1 MAVEEMWP
9 SSAAFGA
16 TQKKKKKMIKGR
28 PTLDFLTG
36 SEGEVCY
43 STTPTEV
50 LIQKLK
56 AVAYFNNKS
65 KISFN
70 EKSCNRLLN
79 TQVFFLSVD
88 VTQWKYYSMQQLGSA
103 GKLPL

>member
-1 MAVEEMWP
+1 MWP

-16 TQKKKKKMIKGR
+16 TKERKEKEIKGR

-36 SEGEVCY
+36 PEGEVCY

-50 LIQKLK
+50 LIHKLK

-70 EKSCNRLLN
+70 ENSCNRLLN
-79 TQVFFLSVD
+79 TQVFFCLW
-88 VTQWKYYSMQQLGSA
+88 T
-103 GKLPL
+103 

>member
-16 TQKKKKKMIKGR
+16 TKKKKRKKEIKGR

-36 SEGEVCY
+36 PEGEVCY

-50 LIQKLK
+50 LIHKLK

-70 EKSCNRLLN
+70 
-79 TQVFFLSVD
+79 
-88 VTQWKYYSMQQLGSA
+88 
-103 GKLPL
+103 

>member
-1 MAVEEMWP
+1 MWP

-16 TQKKKKKMIKGR
+16 TTTTKKKIKGR

-43 STTPTEV
+43 STTSTEV

-65 KISFN
+65 KIRFN
-70 EKSCNRLLN
+70 EKSRNRLLN

-88 VTQWKYYSMQQLGSA
+88 VTQCKYYSMQQLGSA
-103 GKLPL
+103 EKLPL